1 MTINAKQPEDDEQML
16 RKLATEANIEEN
28 MVGTVLLKIKMQET
42 YEQNLK
48 SLGSFKLED
57 LKKAS

>member
-1 MTINAKQPEDDEQML
+1 ML

-42 YEQNLK
+42 YEQKLK